1 MIYFSAAR
9 KLVKG
14 ETIQFFNYGNCKRDF
29 TYIGDIIESVFR
41 VIRGTPEKTAG
52 EDGLPVPPYAVY
64 SIGGGTLENL
74 QEYILTLQQ
83 ELVST
88 L

>member
-41 VIRGTPEKTAG
+41 VIRGT
-52 EDGLPVPPYAVY
+52 
-64 SIGGGTLENL
+64 LENL